1 MRIFAGTRVLF
12 QIALR
17 NLIQARRRT
26 GVLFLAVGTVT
37 AMLVLLQ
44 AMSAGI
50 NDNMVTAATTLS
62 AGEINVAGFYK
73 VTPGSAAPIVTNA
86 AAVRKI
92 VEENTPGL
100 DYTLERHRSWGKAV
114 SETGTVQTGLTG
126 IIPKQEDRFFHTLQL
141 AKEKDYVEGGRDEVI
156 GDPRQLSE
164 PHTVVLFANQAK
176 RLGVKVGDVITY
188 KTETQVGRANTLDL
202 KVVGV
207 AKDLGLLSSFSCFT
221 QKETVLELGQ
231 LDPDTTGAIWVYLK
245 NIDDAPAVMAHLREV
260 LTAHGYRLMDYNPN
274 PFFFKFEDVQGE
286 DWTGQK
292 LDLTL
297 WKDEVSF
304 LSWVIIAFNTVTWF
318 LTSILVAII
327 TIGIMNAM
335 WQSVRERTRE
345 IGTMRAVGLS
355 RVQTLL
361 LFMAE
366 AVLLGLGSTVAGSG
380 VGVVISLAVDAA
392 NIHVPI
398 EAMASILLSD
408 RIHLSVKPGTV
419 VAAIGFLTTF
429 TGLSALWPAI
439 RAALL
444 QPVKALAHVE

>member
-1 MRIFAGTRVLF
+1 MGTAILL

-17 NLIQARRRT
+17 NLVQARRRT
-26 GVLFLAVGTVT
+26 GILFLAVGTVT

-44 AMSAGI
+44 AMSQGI
-50 NDNMVTAATTLS
+50 NDNLVTAATTLS
-62 AGEINVAGFYK
+62 AGQINVAGFYK
-73 VTPGSAAPIVTNA
+73 VTPGSAAPIVTHA
-86 AAVRKI
+86 AEIRKI

-100 DYTLERHRSWGKAV
+100 DYTLVRHRSWGKAV
-114 SETGTVQTGLTG
+114 SESGTVQTALSG
-126 IIPKQEDRFFHTLQL
+126 IIPAEESRFFERLQL
-141 AKEKDYVEGGRDEVI
+141 AKESDYVEGGRDEII

-164 PHTVVLFANQAK
+164 PHTVVFFANQAK

-188 KTETQVGRANTLDL
+188 KTETQNARANTLDL
-202 KVVGV
+202 KVVAV
-207 AKDLGLLSSFSCFT
+207 AKDLGLLSSFSCFV
-221 QKETVLELGQ
+221 QRETVLELGQ
-231 LDPDTTGAIWVYLK
+231 LDPDTTGAVWIYLK
-245 NIDDAPAVMAHLREV
+245 DSDDAPAVMAHLRDVFTEK
-260 LTAHGYRLMDYNPN
+260 GFRLMDYNPN

-304 LSWVIIAFNTVTWF
+304 LSWVIIAFDTVTWF

-345 IGTMRAVGLS
+345 IGTMRAVGMG
-355 RVQTLL
+355 RMQTLL

-366 AVLLGLGSTVAGSG
+366 AVLLGLGSTVTGAT
-380 VGVVISLAVDAA
+380 VGVVLALVVDFAD
-392 NIHVPI
+392 IHVPI

-408 RIHLSVKPGTV
+408 NIHMSVKAGTV
-419 VAAIGFLTTF
+419 LTAVVFLTGF

>member
-1 MRIFAGTRVLF
+1 MGTLILL

-26 GVLFLAVGTVT
+26 GILFLAVGTVT

-44 AMSAGI
+44 AMSQGI
-50 NDNMVTAATTLS
+50 NDNLVTAATTLS
-62 AGEINVAGFYK
+62 AGQINVAGFYK
-73 VTPGSAAPIVTNA
+73 VTPGSAAPVVTHA
-86 AAVRKI
+86 SEIRKI

-114 SETGTVQTGLTG
+114 SETGTVQSGLAG
-126 IIPKQEDRFFHTLQL
+126 IIPAEEERFFNTLQL
-141 AKEKDYVEGGRDEVI
+141 AKESDYVEGGRDEII
-156 GDPRQLSE
+156 GDPRKLAE
-164 PHTVVLFANQAK
+164 PHTVVFFANQAK
-176 RLGVKVGDVITY
+176 RLGVKVGDVVTY

-202 KVVGV
+202 KVVAV

-221 QKETVLELGQ
+221 QKQTVLELGQ
-231 LDPDTTGAIWVYLK
+231 LDPDTTGAIWVYLTD
-245 NIDDAPAVMAHLREV
+245 IEDAPTQMAHLREV
-260 LTAHGYRLMDYNPN
+260 FLAKGYRLMDYNPN

-304 LSWVIIAFNTVTWF
+304 LSWVIIAFDTVTWF

-345 IGTMRAVGLS
+345 IGTMRAVGMG
-355 RVQTLL
+355 RMQTLG

-366 AVLLGLGSTVAGSG
+366 AVLLGLFSTVAGAAGG
-380 VGVVISLAVDAA
+380 VLIAVIVDAA
-392 NIHVPI
+392 DIHVPN

-408 RIHLSVKPGTV
+408 SIHLSVQPLTV
-419 VAAIGFLTTF
+419 LKAVVFLTGF

-439 RAALL
+439 QAALL

>member
-1 MRIFAGTRVLF
+1 MGTAILL

-17 NLIQARRRT
+17 NLVQARRRT
-26 GVLFLAVGTVT
+26 GILFLAVGTVT

-44 AMSAGI
+44 AMSQGI
-50 NDNMVTAATTLS
+50 NDNLVTAATTLS
-62 AGEINVAGFYK
+62 AGQINVAGFYK
-73 VTPGSAAPIVTNA
+73 VTPGSAAPIVTHA
-86 AAVRKI
+86 AEIRAI

-100 DYTLERHRSWGKAV
+100 DYTLVRHRSWGKAV
-114 SETGTVQTGLTG
+114 SETGTVQTALTG
-126 IIPKQEDRFFHTLQL
+126 IIPAEESRFFDRLQL
-141 AKEKDYVEGGRDEVI
+141 AKESDYVEGGRDAII

-164 PHTVVLFANQAK
+164 PHTVVFFANQAK

-188 KTETQVGRANTLDL
+188 KTETQNARANTLDL
-202 KVVGV
+202 KVVAV
-207 AKDLGLLSSFSCFT
+207 AKDLGLLSSFSCFV
-221 QKETVLELGQ
+221 QRETVLELGQ
-231 LDPDTTGAIWVYLK
+231 LDPDTTGAVWIYLK
-245 NIDDAPAVMAHLREV
+245 DIDEAPAVMAHLRDVFTEK
-260 LTAHGYRLMDYNPN
+260 GYRLMDYNPN

-304 LSWVIIAFNTVTWF
+304 LSWVIIAFDTVTWF

-345 IGTMRAVGLS
+345 IGTMRAVGMG

-366 AVLLGLGSTVAGSG
+366 AVLLGLGSTVTGAT
-380 VGVVISLAVDAA
+380 VGVVLALLVDVAD
-392 NIHVPI
+392 IHVPI

-408 RIHLSVKPGTV
+408 NIHMSVKPGTV
-419 VAAIGFLTTF
+419 LTAVVFLTGF

>member
-1 MRIFAGTRVLF
+1 MGTAILL

-17 NLIQARRRT
+17 NLVQARRRT
-26 GVLFLAVGTVT
+26 GILFLAVGTVT

-44 AMSAGI
+44 AMSQGI
-50 NDNMVTAATTLS
+50 NDNLVTAATTLS
-62 AGEINVAGFYK
+62 AGQINVAGFYK
-73 VTPGSAAPIVTNA
+73 VTPGSAAPIVTHA
-86 AAVRKI
+86 AEIRKI
-92 VEENTPGL
+92 VEDNTPGL
-100 DYTLERHRSWGKAV
+100 DYTLVRHRSWGKAV

-126 IIPKQEDRFFHTLQL
+126 IIPAEESRFFERLQL
-141 AKEKDYVEGGRDEVI
+141 AKESDYVEGGRDEII

-164 PHTVVLFANQAK
+164 PHTVVFFANQAK

-188 KTETQVGRANTLDL
+188 KTETQNARANTLDL
-202 KVVGV
+202 KVVAV
-207 AKDLGLLSSFSCFT
+207 AKDLGLLSSFSCFVER
-221 QKETVLELGQ
+221 QTVLELGQ
-231 LDPDTTGAIWVYLK
+231 LDPDTTGAVWIYLK
-245 NIDDAPAVMAHLREV
+245 DINEAPAVMAHLRDVFTEK
-260 LTAHGYRLMDYNPN
+260 GYRLMDYNPN

-304 LSWVIIAFNTVTWF
+304 LSWVIIAFDTVTWF

-345 IGTMRAVGLS
+345 IGTMRAVGMG
-355 RVQTLL
+355 RMQTLL

-366 AVLLGLGSTVAGSG
+366 AVLLGLGSTVTGAT
-380 VGVVISLAVDAA
+380 VGVIIAVLVDLAD
-392 NIHVPI
+392 IHVPI

-408 RIHLSVKPGTV
+408 NIHLSVKAGTV
-419 VAAIGFLTTF
+419 LTAVVFLTGF

>member
-1 MRIFAGTRVLF
+1 MIGVLF

-17 NLIQARRRT
+17 NLVQARRRT

-44 AMSAGI
+44 AMSQGI
-50 NDNMVTAATTLS
+50 NDNMETAATTLS
-62 AGEINVAGFYK
+62 AGQINVAGFYK
-73 VTPGSAAPIVTNA
+73 VTPGSAAPIVTHA
-86 AAVRKI
+86 AEVRKI

-100 DYTLERHRSWGKAV
+100 DYTLVRHRSWGKAV
-114 SETGTVQTGLTG
+114 SETGTVQTALSG
-126 IIPKQEDRFFHTLQL
+126 IIPAEEDHFFEKLQL
-141 AKEKDYVEGGRDEVI
+141 AKEKDYVDGGRDEVI
-156 GDPRQLSE
+156 GDPRQLAE
-164 PHTVVLFANQAK
+164 PHTVVFFANQAK
-176 RLGVKVGDVITY
+176 RLGVRVGDVVTF

-202 KVVGV
+202 KVVAV

-221 QKETVLELGQ
+221 PRETVLELGQ
-231 LDPDTTGAIWVYLK
+231 LDPDTTGAVWVYLQD
-245 NIDDAPAVMAHLREV
+245 IDDAPEVMAHLRDVFTEK
-260 LTAHGYRLMDYNPN
+260 GYRLMDYNPN

-304 LSWVIIAFNTVTWF
+304 LSWVIIAFNSVTWF
-318 LTSILVAII
+318 LTTVLVAII

-345 IGTMRAVGLS
+345 IGTMRAVGLG
-355 RVQTLL
+355 RLQTLI

-366 AVLLGLGSTVAGSG
+366 AVILGLGSSFAGAT
-380 VGVVISLAVDAA
+380 VGVLVAIAVDGAD
-392 NIHVPI
+392 IHVPM

-408 RIHLSVKPGTV
+408 NIHLSVKPMSV
-419 VAAIGFLTTF
+419 VAAVVFLTAF

-444 QPVKALAHVE
+444 QPVKALAHVD

>member
-1 MRIFAGTRVLF
+1 MGTAILL

-17 NLIQARRRT
+17 NLVQARRRT
-26 GVLFLAVGTVT
+26 GILFLAVGTVT

-44 AMSAGI
+44 AMSQGI
-50 NDNMVTAATTLS
+50 NDNLVTAATTLS
-62 AGEINVAGFYK
+62 AGQINVAGFYK
-73 VTPGSAAPIVTNA
+73 VTPGSAAPIVTHA
-86 AAVRKI
+86 AEIRKI

-100 DYTLERHRSWGKAV
+100 DYTLVRHRSWGKAV
-114 SETGTVQTGLTG
+114 SESGTVQTALSG
-126 IIPKQEDRFFHTLQL
+126 IIPAEESRFFERLQL
-141 AKEKDYVEGGRDEVI
+141 AKESDYVEGGRDEII

-164 PHTVVLFANQAK
+164 PHTVVFFANQAK

-188 KTETQVGRANTLDL
+188 KTETQNARANTLDL
-202 KVVGV
+202 KVVAV
-207 AKDLGLLSSFSCFT
+207 AKDLGLLSSFSCFV
-221 QKETVLELGQ
+221 QRETVLELGQ
-231 LDPDTTGAIWVYLK
+231 LDPDTTGAVWIYLK
-245 NIDDAPAVMAHLREV
+245 DIDDAPAVMAHLRDVFTEK
-260 LTAHGYRLMDYNPN
+260 GFRLMDYNPN

-304 LSWVIIAFNTVTWF
+304 LSWVIIAFDTVTWF

-345 IGTMRAVGLS
+345 IGTMRAVGMG
-355 RVQTLL
+355 RMQTLL

-366 AVLLGLGSTVAGSG
+366 AVLLGLGSTVTGAT
-380 VGVVISLAVDAA
+380 VGVVLALVVDFAD
-392 NIHVPI
+392 IHVPI

-408 RIHLSVKPGTV
+408 NIHMSVKAGTV
-419 VAAIGFLTTF
+419 LTAVVFLTGF

>member
-1 MRIFAGTRVLF
+1 MGTAILL

-17 NLIQARRRT
+17 NLVQARRRT
-26 GVLFLAVGTVT
+26 GILFLAVGTVT

-44 AMSAGI
+44 AMSQGI
-50 NDNMVTAATTLS
+50 NDNLVTAATTLS
-62 AGEINVAGFYK
+62 AGQINVAGFYK
-73 VTPGSAAPIVTNA
+73 VTPGSAAPIVTHA
-86 AAVRKI
+86 AEIRKI
-92 VEENTPGL
+92 VEDNTPGL
-100 DYTLERHRSWGKAV
+100 DYTLVRHRSWGKAV

-126 IIPKQEDRFFHTLQL
+126 IIPAEESRFFERLQL
-141 AKEKDYVEGGRDEVI
+141 AKESDYVEGGRDEII

-164 PHTVVLFANQAK
+164 PHTVVFFANQAK

-188 KTETQVGRANTLDL
+188 KTETQNARANTLDL
-202 KVVGV
+202 KVVAV
-207 AKDLGLLSSFSCFT
+207 AKDLGLLSSFSCFVER
-221 QKETVLELGQ
+221 QTVLELGQ
-231 LDPDTTGAIWVYLK
+231 LDPDTTGAVWIYLK
-245 NIDDAPAVMAHLREV
+245 DINEAPAVMAHLRDVFTEK
-260 LTAHGYRLMDYNPN
+260 GYRLMDYNPN

-304 LSWVIIAFNTVTWF
+304 LSWVIIAFDTVTWF

-345 IGTMRAVGLS
+345 IGTMRAVGMG
-355 RVQTLL
+355 RMQTLL

-366 AVLLGLGSTVAGSG
+366 AVLLGLGSTVTGAT
-380 VGVVISLAVDAA
+380 VGVIIAVLVDLAD
-392 NIHVPI
+392 IHAPI

-408 RIHLSVKPGTV
+408 NIHLSVKAGTV
-419 VAAIGFLTTF
+419 LTAVVFLTGF

>member
-1 MRIFAGTRVLF
+1 MGTAILL

-26 GVLFLAVGTVT
+26 GILFLAVGTVT

-44 AMSAGI
+44 AMSQGI
-50 NDNMVTAATTLS
+50 NDNLVTAATTLS
-62 AGEINVAGFYK
+62 AGQINVAGFYK
-73 VTPGSAAPIVTNA
+73 VTPGSAAPIVTHA
-86 AAVRKI
+86 AEVRRI

-114 SETGTVQTGLTG
+114 SETGTVQAGLTG
-126 IIPKQEDRFFHTLQL
+126 ILPEQEDRFFKTLQL
-141 AKEKDYVEGGRDEVI
+141 AKESDYVEGGRDEII

-164 PHTVVLFANQAK
+164 PHTVVFFANQAK

-202 KVVGV
+202 KVVAV

-221 QKETVLELGQ
+221 QKQTVLELGQ
-231 LDPDTTGAIWVYLK
+231 IDPDTTGAIWVYLK
-245 NIDDAPAVMAHLREV
+245 DIDDAPVQMAHLREV
-260 LTAHGYRLMDYNPN
+260 FESKGYRLMDYNPN

-304 LSWVIIAFNTVTWF
+304 LSWVIIAFDTVTWF

-345 IGTMRAVGLS
+345 IGTMRAVGMGRL
-355 RVQTLL
+355 QTLG

-366 AVLLGLGSTVAGSG
+366 AVLLGLFSTVAGAVGG
-380 VGVVISLAVDAA
+380 VLVAVIVDAA
-392 NIHVPI
+392 NIHVPG

-408 RIHLSVKPGTV
+408 SIHLSVQPLTV
-419 VAAIGFLTTF
+419 LKAVAFLTGF

-439 RAALL
+439 QAALL

>member
-1 MRIFAGTRVLF
+1 MPILL

-26 GVLFLAVGTVT
+26 GILFLAVGTVT

-44 AMSAGI
+44 AMSQGI
-50 NDNMVTAATTLS
+50 NENLVTAATTLS
-62 AGEINVAGFYK
+62 AGQINVAGFYK

-86 AAVRKI
+86 AEIRAL
-92 VEENTPGL
+92 VEANTPGL
-100 DYTLERHRSWGKAV
+100 DYTLVRHRSWGKAV
-114 SETGTVQTGLTG
+114 SATGTVQSALSG
-126 IIPKQEDRFFHTLQL
+126 IIPAEEGRFFEKLQL
-141 AKEKDYVEGGRDEVI
+141 AKESDYVEGGRDEII

-164 PHTVVLFANQAK
+164 PHTVVFFANQAK

-202 KVVGV
+202 KVVAV
-207 AKDLGLLSSFSCFT
+207 AKDLGLLSSFSCFVPR
-221 QKETVLELGQ
+221 ETVLELGQ
-231 LDPDTTGAIWVYLK
+231 LDPDTTGAVWVYLK
-245 NIDDAPAVMAHLREV
+245 DIDDAPEVMAHLRTV
-260 LTAHGYRLMDYNPN
+260 LTDKGYRLMDYNPN

-304 LSWVIIAFNTVTWF
+304 LSWVIIAFDTVTWF
-318 LTSILVAII
+318 LTTILVAII

-345 IGTMRAVGLS
+345 IGTMRAVGMS
-355 RVQTLL
+355 RWQTLV
-361 LFMAE
+361 LFMSE
-366 AVLLGLGSTVAGSG
+366 AVLLGLGSTIAGALTG
-380 VGVVISLAVDAA
+380 TIIAVAVDAA
-392 NIHVPI
+392 NIHAPI

-408 RIHLSVKPGTV
+408 SIHLSVRPVTV
-419 VAAIGFLTTF
+419 LTAIVFLTGF
-429 TGLSALWPAI
+429 TGISALWPAI

>member
-1 MRIFAGTRVLF
+1 MIGVLF
-12 QIALR
+12 QIAMR
-17 NLIQARRRT
+17 NLVQARRRT

-37 AMLVLLQ
+37 GMLVLLQ
-44 AMSAGI
+44 AMSQGI
-50 NDNMVTAATTLS
+50 NDNMETAATTLS
-62 AGEINVAGFYK
+62 AGQINVAGFYK

-86 AAVRKI
+86 AEVRKI
-92 VEENTPGL
+92 VEENTPNL
-100 DYTLERHRSWGKAV
+100 DYTLLRHRSWGKAV
-114 SETGTVQTGLTG
+114 SETGTVQTALSG
-126 IIPKQEDRFFHTLQL
+126 IIPAEEEQFFKKLQL
-141 AKEKDYVEGGRDEVI
+141 AKEKDYVEGGSSEVI

-164 PHTVVLFANQAK
+164 PHTVVFFANQAK
-176 RLGVKVGDVITY
+176 RLGVQVGDVVTF

-202 KVVGV
+202 KVVAV

-221 QKETVLELGQ
+221 QRETVLELGQ
-231 LDPDTTGAIWVYLK
+231 LDPDTTGAVWVYLK
-245 NIDDAPAVMAHLREV
+245 DIDEAPVTMAHLREV
-260 LTAHGYRLMDYNPN
+260 FTAKGYRLMDYNPN

-304 LSWVIIAFNTVTWF
+304 LSWVIIAFNSVTWF
-318 LTSILVAII
+318 LTTILVAII

-345 IGTMRAVGLS
+345 IGTMRAVGLG
-355 RVQTLL
+355 RLQTLI

-366 AVLLGLGSTVAGSG
+366 AVMLGLASSVAGAAVGGG
-380 VGVVISLAVDAA
+380 VAVAVDAA
-392 NIHVPI
+392 NIHVPM

-408 RIHLSVKPGTV
+408 KIHLSVKPMSV
-419 VAAIGFLTTF
+419 VAAVGFLTGF
-429 TGLSALWPAI
+429 TGLSALWPSV

-444 QPVKALAHVE
+444 QPVKALSHVE

>member
-1 MRIFAGTRVLF
+1 MGTLILL

-26 GVLFLAVGTVT
+26 GILFLAVGTVT

-44 AMSAGI
+44 AMSQGI
-50 NDNMVTAATTLS
+50 NDNLVTAATTLS
-62 AGEINVAGFYK
+62 AGQINVAGFYK
-73 VTPGSAAPIVTNA
+73 VTPGSAAPVVTHA
-86 AAVRKI
+86 SEIRRI

-114 SETGTVQTGLTG
+114 SETGTVQSGLTG
-126 IIPKQEDRFFHTLQL
+126 IIPAEEERFFNTLQL
-141 AKEKDYVEGGRDEVI
+141 AKESDYVEGGRDEII
-156 GDPRQLSE
+156 GDPRKLAE
-164 PHTVVLFANQAK
+164 PHTVVFFANQAK
-176 RLGVKVGDVITY
+176 RLGVKVGDVVTY

-202 KVVGV
+202 KVVAV

-221 QKETVLELGQ
+221 QKQTVLELGQ

-245 NIDDAPAVMAHLREV
+245 DIDDAPKQMAHLREV
-260 LTAHGYRLMDYNPN
+260 FLAKGYRLMDYNPN

-304 LSWVIIAFNTVTWF
+304 LSWVIIAFDTVTWF

-345 IGTMRAVGLS
+345 IGTMRAVGMG
-355 RVQTLL
+355 RMQTLG

-366 AVLLGLGSTVAGSG
+366 AVLLGLFSTVAGAAGG
-380 VGVVISLAVDAA
+380 VLIAVIVDAA
-392 NIHVPI
+392 DIHVPM

-408 RIHLSVKPGTV
+408 SIHLSVQPLTV
-419 VAAIGFLTTF
+419 LKAVVFLTGF

-439 RAALL
+439 QAALL

>member
-1 MRIFAGTRVLF
+1 MGTAILL

-17 NLIQARRRT
+17 NLVQARRRT
-26 GVLFLAVGTVT
+26 GILFLAVGTVT

-44 AMSAGI
+44 AMSQGI
-50 NDNMVTAATTLS
+50 NDNLVTAATTLS
-62 AGEINVAGFYK
+62 AGQINVAGFYK
-73 VTPGSAAPIVTNA
+73 VTPGSAAPIVTHA
-86 AAVRKI
+86 AEIRKI

-100 DYTLERHRSWGKAV
+100 DYTLVRHRSWGKAV
-114 SETGTVQTGLTG
+114 SETGTVQTALSG
-126 IIPKQEDRFFHTLQL
+126 IIPAEESRFFERLQL
-141 AKEKDYVEGGRDEVI
+141 AKESDYVEGGRDEII

-164 PHTVVLFANQAK
+164 PHTIVFFANQAK

-188 KTETQVGRANTLDL
+188 KTETQNARANTLDL
-202 KVVGV
+202 KVVAV
-207 AKDLGLLSSFSCFT
+207 AKDLGLLSSFSCFV
-221 QKETVLELGQ
+221 QRETVLELGQ
-231 LDPDTTGAIWVYLK
+231 LDPDTTGAVWIYLK
-245 NIDDAPAVMAHLREV
+245 DIDDAPEVMAHLRDVFTEK
-260 LTAHGYRLMDYNPN
+260 GYRLMDYNPN

-304 LSWVIIAFNTVTWF
+304 LSWVIIAFDTVTWF

-345 IGTMRAVGLS
+345 IGTMRAVGMG
-355 RVQTLL
+355 RMQTLL

-366 AVLLGLGSTVAGSG
+366 AVLLGLGSTVTGAT
-380 VGVVISLAVDAA
+380 VGVVLALLVDLAD
-392 NIHVPI
+392 IHVPI

-408 RIHLSVKPGTV
+408 NIHMSVKAGTV
-419 VAAIGFLTTF
+419 LTAVVFLTGF